1 VRIAIYQVFQET
13 NTFNPLTT
21 GINEFKQGGLYF
33 GDEIIENMRGIGEIG
48 GFLSVINEE
57 ADNIEVVPL
66 VRALAMSGG
75 RVTSE
80 ALNYFKEALV
90 DGLRENSPLDGIY
103 ISMHGAAA
111 SENVD
116 DFEGY
121 LLSKARSIVGSEIPI
136 VVSLDHHANITK
148 KIVESVDGLIA
159 YQTQP
164 HDPYET
170 GIRATHLLLRI
181 IRKDINP
188 TIAWQKIP
196 MVAPADRGI
205 TSAWP
210 MKEWFDLARSKEK
223 LPGVISISNFPVQP
237 WLDVEDFG
245 WSAVVITNNNFE
257 MAQSIVTELANKAWE
272 LREEFWKIQRVLI
285 SDAIKRAKE
294 AKEGT
299 FIICDTSDSVLSGS
313 PGDSTYILRELLEQK
328 FDCVALLPIVD
339 SEVVDVAINAGV
351 DKEISVLIGG
361 KIDKTFNK
369 PIEVNGKV
377 VGFSHES
384 LSFPF
389 GQWGNVA
396 LGRCAILEI
405 GSIILFVS
413 ESGGI
418 GGTHPDMYKFFGL
431 DPAEAKVIIV
441 KTYYHYQNFR
451 SIMKDAYMVDCPG
464 LSQWDLR
471 QFEWKNIPRPIYPL
485 DELSHWSA

>member
-1 VRIAIYQVFQET
+1 MKIAIAQVFQET
-13 NTFNPLTT
+13 NTFSPLTT

-33 GDEIIENMRGIGEIG
+33 GDEILENMRGIGEIG
-48 GFLSVINEE
+48 GFLSVINDE
-57 ADNIEVVPL
+57 ANCIEVVPL

-75 RVTSE
+75 RVTSK
-80 ALNYFKEALV
+80 ALNYFEETLV
-90 DGLRENSPLDGIY
+90 DGLGENSPLDGIY
-103 ISMHGAAA
+103 LSMHGAAA

-148 KIVESVDGLIA
+148 TIVESVDALTA

-188 TIAWQKIP
+188 TIAWRKIP

-245 WSAVVITNNNFE
+245 WSTVVITNNNFE
-257 MAQSIVTELANKAWE
+257 MAQGLVTELANKAWE
-272 LREEFWKIQRVLI
+272 LREEFWKIQKVPI
-285 SDAIKRAKE
+285 SDAVKRAKE
-294 AKEGT
+294 AKEGP

-313 PGDSTYILRELLEQK
+313 PGDSTYILREMLEQK
-328 FDCVALLPIVD
+328 FDCSALLPIVD

-351 DKEISVLIGG
+351 GKEISVLIGG
-361 KIDKTFNK
+361 KIDKIFNK
-369 PIEVNGKV
+369 PIEVSGKV

-396 LGRCAILEI
+396 MGRCAILEI

-413 ESGGI
+413 EFGGI

-441 KTYYHYQNFR
+441 KTYFHYQNFS
-451 SIMKDAYMVDCPG
+451 SILKDAYMVDSPG

-485 DELSHWSA
+485 DELSDWNA